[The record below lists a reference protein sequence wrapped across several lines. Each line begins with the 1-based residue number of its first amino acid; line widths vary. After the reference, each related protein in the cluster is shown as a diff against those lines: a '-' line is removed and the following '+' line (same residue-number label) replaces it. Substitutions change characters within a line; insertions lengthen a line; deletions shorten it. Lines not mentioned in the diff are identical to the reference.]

1 MKKTRETGIFWGYD
15 FDFHV
20 GISLASGNSS
30 FYDICRLLYRSL
42 STLSRQA
49 QSKETLKQHE
59 EILDAIKNKDE
70 ERAVKHMEDHIDYV
84 REIWERG
91 LNPR

>member
-1 MKKTRETGIFWGYD
+1 
-15 FDFHV
+15 
-20 GISLASGNSS
+20 
-30 FYDICRLLYRSL
+30 LLYRSL

-70 ERAVKHMEDHIDYV
+70 ERAIKHMEDHIDYV
-84 REIWERG
+84 REIWLRG